1 MKIDELEN
9 RKDKLENLVGDVFE
23 ITRKIKYLDLMNI
36 DINVQG
42 IAEDNNINIKYEMRA
57 VRQALNNLESA
68 IYNLNQPFEDELK
81 SIENKIDE
89 IELANDFNMIDW
101 YKRNH
106 NLKGGK

>member
-1 MKIDELEN
+1 MKI
-9 RKDKLENLVGDVFE
+9 DKLENKKIKLQDLVGDVFE

-36 DINVQG
+36 DIDVQG
-42 IAEDNNINIKYEMRA
+42 IAEDNNINIKYEMRD
-57 VRQALNNLESA
+57 VRQALNNLEQA

-89 IELANDFNMIDW
+89 IELANDFDMIDW

-106 NLKGGK
+106 HLKGGK

>member
-1 MKIDELEN
+1 MKI
-9 RKDKLENLVGDVFE
+9 DKLENKKIKLQDLVGDVFE

-36 DINVQG
+36 DIDVQG
-42 IAEDNNINIKYEMRA
+42 IAEDNNINIKYEMKA

-89 IELANDFNMIDW
+89 INLDNDYDEVI
-101 YKRNH
+101 
-106 NLKGGK
+106 

>member
-1 MKIDELEN
+1 MKI
-9 RKDKLENLVGDVFE
+9 DKLENKKIKLQDLVGDVFE

-36 DINVQG
+36 DIDVQG
-42 IAEDNNINIKYEMRA
+42 IAEDNNINIKYEMKA

>member
-89 IELANDFNMIDW
+89 IELANEDNMIDW

-106 NLKGGK
+106 RGVK

>member
-9 RKDKLENLVGDVFE
+9 RKDKLENLVGEVFE

-42 IAEDNNINIKYEMRA
+42 IAEDNNINIKYEMKA

>member
-1 MKIDELEN
+1 MKI
-9 RKDKLENLVGDVFE
+9 DKLENKKIKLQDLVGDVFE

-36 DINVQG
+36 DIDVQG

-81 SIENKIDE
+81 SIENRIEE
-89 IELANDFNMIDW
+89 INIANDYDKVI
-101 YKRNH
+101 
-106 NLKGGK
+106 

>member
-42 IAEDNNINIKYEMRA
+42 IAEDNNINIKYEMKA

>member
-9 RKDKLENLVGDVFE
+9 RKDKLTNLVGEVFE

-42 IAEDNNINIKYEMRA
+42 IAEDNNINIKYEMRD